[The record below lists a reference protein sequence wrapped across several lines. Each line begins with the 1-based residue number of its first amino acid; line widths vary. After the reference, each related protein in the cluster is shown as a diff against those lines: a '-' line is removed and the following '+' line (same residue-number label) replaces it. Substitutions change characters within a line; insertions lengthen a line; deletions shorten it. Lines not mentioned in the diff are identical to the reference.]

1 MTENDPLLSRRLLLA
16 ASLAAIVA
24 GGATALASFGA
35 ISAPGTE
42 TFRFSRGTALAAGEE
57 ARLKGF
63 LAPAL
68 QDDRLRVVIV
78 GHSGMEGESP
88 SNLELSEKRA
98 ASAQGIA
105 LEMGIAAERVIAS
118 GVGAGAP
125 LPREAG
131 QPDDVY
137 EARLARVEVTLQ
149 VRR

>member
-1 MTENDPLLSRRLLLA
+1 
-16 ASLAAIVA
+16 
-24 GGATALASFGA
+24 
-35 ISAPGTE
+35 
-42 TFRFSRGTALAAGEE
+42 
-57 ARLKGF
+57 
-63 LAPAL
+63 
-68 QDDRLRVVIV
+68 VVIV
-78 GHSGMEGESP
+78 GHSGMEGESS

-105 LEMGIAAERVIAS
+105 FEMGIAPERVLAA
-118 GVGAGAP
+118 GVGPGAP